1 VNDREL
7 GMHASITRRDFLDGV
22 AATALGALAVE
33 TIAGC
38 APHETPQQTA
48 ISGEQT
54 SASYPPSTTGLWGQD
69 NSSYAVM
76 HKIRD
81 GSFWSH
87 QTAPRATGE
96 HYDLVVVGAGLSG
109 LACAYFYR
117 QARPH
122 ARILV
127 LDTRRDFGGH
137 AGRNEF
143 HVNGRLLLSNAG
155 TQSMESPSDYRPS
168 AARLVR
174 ELGIDVNRFYKYF
187 DQHRYDGLS
196 TGLFFNRRTFGS
208 DYFVAGAYANPWG
221 EVFRDAPLAPQAKAD
236 LIRLHTEQED
246 YLADLSTAQKVAYL
260 KTISYSTF
268 VTKHAKCDPAV
279 LPYLQDRPYD
289 LFGTG
294 IEAVAAYDCF
304 DSGDDYGMEYP
315 GFQGMDLGLG
325 TGKWRRAK
333 PDPYIFHFPDGNASI
348 ARMLVRSLVPGSLPG
363 SSMEDIVLAP
373 CDYSTLDDPSNQV
386 RIRLDASTVKVAHR
400 GDPARARQVDVTY
413 AQGDMLATVTAGAC
427 ILACWHVVSRLI
439 APELPPEQ
447 KEQLAYC
454 VKEPFVYTH
463 VALTNWRSFK
473 KLGVRQILAPMSY
486 HYFTMLD
493 YPVDM
498 GGYNASKTP
507 DDPMVLFM
515 LRAPTKY
522 GLPPREQYRAGRW
535 ELYNTTFETIE
546 RNIRQQ
552 LADMLAGAGFDP
564 AREIAAITV
573 NRWSHG
579 YAYEYDKSLWEHY
592 PPGQRPCDLAKKPF
606 GRIAIANS
614 DSSGEA
620 FTDTAID
627 EGHRAVAEVLQ
638 ASVT

>member
-1 VNDREL
+1 VNDRDL
-7 GMHASITRRDFLDGV
+7 GMHAKITRRDFLDGV
-22 AATALGALAVE
+22 AVTGLSALVAGS
-33 TIAGC
+33 IPGC
-38 APHETPQQTA
+38 APQNNFGGA
-48 ISGEQT
+48 GIG
-54 SASYPPSTTGLWGQD
+54 ARALAYPPATTGLWGQD

-81 GSFWSH
+81 GSFWQSAD
-87 QTAPRATGE
+87 TPRPSGE
-96 HYDLVVVGAGLSG
+96 HYDVVIVGAGLSG
-109 LACAYFYR
+109 LASAYFYR
-117 QARPH
+117 QQRPN

-127 LDTRRDFGGH
+127 LDIRRDFGGH

-143 HVNGRLLLSNAG
+143 RVGDRVLLSNAG

-174 ELGIDVNRFYKYF
+174 ELGIDVNRFYRYF
-187 DQHRYDGLS
+187 QQHRYDGLS
-196 TGLFFNRRTFGS
+196 TGVFFNKQTFGR
-208 DYFVAGAYANPWG
+208 DYYVAGAYKRPWAD
-221 EVFRDAPLAPQAKAD
+221 VFAAAPLSPRAKAD
-236 LIRLHTEQED
+236 LIRIHTEQVD
-246 YLADLSTAQKVAYL
+246 YLPELSPERKVAYL

-268 VTKHAKCDPAV
+268 ITKHAHCDPAV

-294 IEAVAAYDCF
+294 IEVVAAFDCF

-348 ARMLVRSLVPGSLPG
+348 ARMLVRSLVPGSIPG

-373 CDYSTLDDPSNQV
+373 CDYSKLDDPAHQV
-386 RIRLDASTVKVAHR
+386 RIRLNSTTVKVVHQ
-400 GDPARARQVDVTY
+400 GDPAHAKGVEVTY
-413 AQGDMLATVTAGAC
+413 TRGNNLETVTAASC
-427 ILACWHVVSRLI
+427 VLACWHVVSRLI
-439 APELPPEQ
+439 APELPAAQ
-447 KEQLAYC
+447 KRHLAYC
-454 VKEPFVYTH
+454 VKEPYVYTH

-473 KLGVRQILAPMSY
+473 KLGAYQILAPGSY

-498 GGYNASKTP
+498 GGYVSPKMP
-507 DDPMVLFM
+507 DDPMILFM

-522 GLPPREQYRAGRW
+522 GLPPKEQYRAGRF
-535 ELYNTTFETIE
+535 ELFNTPFATIE
-546 RNIRQQ
+546 RNIRLQ
-552 LADMLAGAGFDP
+552 LAAMLAGASFDP
-564 AREIAAITV
+564 AREIAGITV

-579 YAYEYDKSLWEHY
+579 YAYEYDKSLWEHW
-592 PPGQRPCDLAKKPF
+592 PDGERPCDLAKKPF
-606 GRIAIANS
+606 GRISIANS
-614 DSSGEA
+614 DSSGAA

-627 EGHRAVAEVLQ
+627 EGHRAVGDALRF
-638 ASVT
+638 S